1 MVFMAKKTIKIEGLG
16 ERTLALEPLY
26 RVVDNGGRITVGK
39 NLIGR
44 PLLILALIPVEPADL
59 VYSPKPKRQPS
70 LIDPEVF
77 MKSDIMDTLES
88 YSEEQNEIEEL
99 KALFIEQGWEG
110 PKVEDIDLM
119 GPVIHNIME
128 DLWSMPLEEMDESY
142 YEELKERLYE
152 DLLEERT
159 EQDVAIINM
168 TIERAK
174 GIIERATE
182 EDPTEESR

>member
-39 NLIGR
+39 NLVGR

-59 VYSPKPKRQPS
+59 VYGPKPKRQPS

-77 MKSDIMDTLES
+77 MKNDIMEDLAS
-88 YSEEQNEIEEL
+88 YLQEQNRIEEL

-119 GPVIHNIME
+119 EPVIHNIIE

-142 YEELKERLYE
+142 YVELKERLYE
-152 DLLEERT
+152 NLLEERT
-159 EQDVAIINM
+159 EQDVAIINI
-168 TIERAK
+168 TIEGAK

-182 EDPTEESR
+182 EKPTEESR